1 MLQWATTLLPNEII
15 PVLEDRG
22 LPIDG
27 VPGEL
32 QAAQVDQQHSGEL
45 TLAPTGGLLIFHHVA
60 QGEEQQG
67 PGKYCP
73 RASRDSQGM
82 SRHVFSSEKYTVWKR
97 LTGLEAFGHQIS

>member
-1 MLQWATTLLPNEII
+1 MAPSVAFLFLRCFVKLVGRAGHKDKQTITRGEHTEKTRGEV

-22 LPIDG
+22 PSIDG

-60 QGEEQQG
+60 Q
-67 PGKYCP
+67 
-73 RASRDSQGM
+73 
-82 SRHVFSSEKYTVWKR
+82 
-97 LTGLEAFGHQIS
+97 